1 MKYRS
6 VLFVPGHEEKKIKK
20 AYTLDADLVV
30 IDLES
35 TVPDNEKQNA
45 RKIIKNCK
53 VDKKKTGVVK
63 RLDLIKAFV
72 FNTNEE
78 SDREAFTCHPKL
90 KKVTQPKVFSAIIN
104 TSSMVVEKSSD
115 KQRKHCII
123 RERAFLNAIQ
133 KYTV

>member
-53 VDKKKTGVVK
+53 VDRKKTYI
-63 RLDLIKAFV
+63 RINNILSLI
-72 FNTNEE
+72 
-78 SDREAFTCHPKL
+78 H
-90 KKVTQPKVFSAIIN
+90 I
-104 TSSMVVEKSSD
+104 
-115 KQRKHCII
+115 
-123 RERAFLNAIQ
+123 
-133 KYTV
+133 